1 MYFSVVG
8 QTRSAS
14 WSKGRIALLGDAA
27 HCNATFG
34 GAGTSMALLGAYILA
49 GEAGAG
55 GDIPG
60 ALHRYQQVMAP
71 FVNAVPLVRPGA
83 LRLVNPRTRAGIR
96 ALHAAAR
103 MAAGPVGRAAN
114 AAVAAAGKLPIMH
127 AAGEPP
133 LPTYL

>member
-1 MYFSVVG
+1 
-8 QTRSAS
+8 
-14 WSKGRIALLGDAA
+14 
-27 HCNATFG
+27 
-34 GAGTSMALLGAYILA
+34 
-49 GEAGAG
+49 
-55 GDIPG
+55 
-60 ALHRYQQVMAP
+60 MAP
-71 FVNAVPLVRPGA
+71 FVDAVPLVRPGA

-103 MAAGPVGRAAN
+103 MAAGPIGRAAN